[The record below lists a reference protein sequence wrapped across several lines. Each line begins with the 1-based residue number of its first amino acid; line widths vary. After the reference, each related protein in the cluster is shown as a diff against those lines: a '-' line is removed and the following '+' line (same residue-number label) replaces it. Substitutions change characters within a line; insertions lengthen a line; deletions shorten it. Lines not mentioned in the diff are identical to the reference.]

1 MRSMKRQTAATGRS
15 LRNAISRNLKKAER
29 KGSALSRG
37 NLIMP
42 ANTTTMIA
50 KNNGNLPFVMAKNAI
65 ILPKMMPL

>member
-1 MRSMKRQTAATGRS
+1 
-15 LRNAISRNLKKAER
+15 
-29 KGSALSRG
+29 
-37 NLIMP
+37 MP